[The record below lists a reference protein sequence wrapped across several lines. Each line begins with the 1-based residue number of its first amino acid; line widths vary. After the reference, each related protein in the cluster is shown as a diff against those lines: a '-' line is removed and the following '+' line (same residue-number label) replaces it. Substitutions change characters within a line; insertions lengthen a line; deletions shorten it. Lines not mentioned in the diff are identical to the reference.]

1 MSEVVLMGL
10 QVTCPLCNTSG
21 RRPNMM
27 DAIKYPCGTMRYLR
41 ARVTEQSEKCKEN
54 VQRIKTNGT

>member
-1 MSEVVLMGL
+1 MGV

-41 ARVTEQSEKCKEN
+41 AQVTEQSEKCKEN
-54 VQRIKTNGT
+54 VERMKKNAT